1 MAAAIY
7 VQCKTAPF
15 LLDLFKKHPGW
26 SLFITGHSIGGG
38 VAALL
43 ALILKFENTLP
54 ATVGSLRCVAIG
66 SAAGAPKTL
75 QTTYTSISCSHV

>member
-15 LLDLFKKHPGW
+15 LQDLFRDHPGW

-66 SAAGAPKTL
+66 SAAG
-75 QTTYTSISCSHV
+75 TSITFQALPASTFCSHV